1 MPRGRPLTVHSVAV
15 GSQAEAGGIRA
26 GDRLVEV
33 DGRKVRDAID
43 WQFYSAEEAFDC
55 VFQRVRERISVRF
68 DTTKGTEVGLDFEPM
83 QFMCCGNHCVFCFVD
98 QNPEGM
104 REAIYLKDEDY
115 RLSFLYGNYVTLTS
129 ANRAD
134 LERIVEQRL
143 SPLYVSIHATDA
155 AVRKE
160 LLGLKLDDYLL
171 EKLRFLFD
179 YGIEV
184 HGQLVICPGIND
196 GHVLDETIETLQTF
210 YPDLRSLSIV
220 PVGLTQHRQGL
231 RDLKPIDTDIA
242 ACIIQQVAGLQEA
255 WTNKHGDA
263 FVYLADEFY
272 LLTRNDVP
280 PLSHYG
286 DFWQLD
292 NGVGMM
298 RYFLSEFEASAENF
312 PDGLDRPQR
321 VTMATGMLAAS
332 VLQEYV
338 APRLNAIDGLC
349 VDIQAVPNR
358 FYGDS
363 VTVSGL
369 LTGRDIIEAFEHDM
383 DDSIIL
389 LPPNCVNSD
398 GLMLDET
405 TPDGLARTLGRSVR
419 ILDELEE
426 LWDEQ

>member
-1 MPRGRPLTVHSVAV
+1 
-15 GSQAEAGGIRA
+15 
-26 GDRLVEV
+26 
-33 DGRKVRDAID
+33 
-43 WQFYSAEEAFDC
+43 
-55 VFQRVRERISVRF
+55 
-68 DTTKGTEVGLDFEPM
+68 
-83 QFMCCGNHCVFCFVD
+83 
-98 QNPEGM
+98 M

-184 HGQLVICPGIND
+184 HGQVVICPGIND
-196 GHVLDETIETLQTF
+196 GHVLDETIETLQAF

-231 RDLKPIDTDIA
+231 RDLKPVDANIA
-242 ACIIQQVAGLQEA
+242 VRIIQQVAGLQEA
-255 WTNKHGDA
+255 WTDEHGEG

-272 LLTRNDVP
+272 LLTGKDVP

-298 RYFLSEFEASAENF
+298 RYFLSEFDTAEEIF
-312 PDGLDRPQR
+312 PDITSHPKR
-321 VTMATGMLAAS
+321 VTMATGMLAAP
-332 VLQEYV
+332 VLQECV

-383 DDSIIL
+383 DDSVIL

-398 GLMLDET
+398 GLMLDDA
-405 TPDGLARTLGRSVR
+405 TPDGLAQTLGRPVR
-419 ILDELEE
+419 ILDDFEE
-426 LWDEQ
+426 LWDNL